1 MISAG
6 EIFIK
11 VERSILLSVAGG
23 GKSKLSINDW
33 HPRGRPVF
41 EFAPLSLLC
50 R

>member
-1 MISAG
+1 MISTR

-11 VERSILLSVAGG
+11 AEEYFIIRWGE
-23 GKSKLSINDW
+23 SKLSINDW

-50 R
+50 G